1 MRRKI
6 QPAMILFVCMLLVAG
21 FVLPC
26 GAEDFVAKQ
35 GVALYQ
41 VELQYLAQQILKL
54 EPADKDQREFLERLF
69 QMKFAEAERM
79 FHVCGDGTEVKRLV
93 AELYLVKAV
102 VADALGDWIQSYFSV
117 KEAAEW
123 NRQVMTQS
131 LQIGEKAYNIPTFSN
146 NLEHKAQQW
155 GNQVRFV
162 IKPFSLEKMFRPEKV
177 VLARSEEQKTQK
189 TAVRS
194 TSRARVKRDADSPGG
209 RWDTQAEPL
218 GNVKISAKDEA
229 YLLERFNKALYAYY
243 YDPVEKNEKFEIYLP
258 HGEYHV
264 YEKDFTIHPV
274 DFEVSKRNTQVILQ
288 PARWFRL
295 TVSDEVHPSNVH
307 LSFHGVKWE
316 DYDHVP
322 FGSYK
327 VHVKSNEFTG
337 PAVWITFVPE
347 MDAASEEEASAR
359 KSKGEVVVIPDRGE
373 YELSLRARTGNEK
386 MRYSLL
392 GF

>member
-6 QPAMILFVCMLLVAG
+6 QPAMILFVCLLLAAV

-35 GVALYQ
+35 GVALYR
-41 VELQYLAQQILKL
+41 VELQNLAQQILKL
-54 EPADKDQREFLERLF
+54 GPADEDQREFLERLF
-69 QMKFAEAERM
+69 QMKFTDAERV
-79 FHVCGDGTEVKRLV
+79 FAVCGDSPEAKRLI

-102 VADALGDWIQSYFSV
+102 VADSLGDWIQSYFSV
-117 KEAAEW
+117 KEAAGW
-123 NRQVMTQS
+123 NGEVMTQS
-131 LQIGEKAYNIPTFSN
+131 LQIGEKAYNIPAFSN
-146 NLEHKAQQW
+146 NLENKAKQW
-155 GNQVRFV
+155 GNRVLFV
-162 IKPFSLEKMFRPEKV
+162 IKPFPLDNMFLPEKV
-177 VLARSEEQKTQK
+177 VLARSEEGETETKTLGP
-189 TAVRS
+189 
-194 TSRARVKRDADSPGG
+194 TSRARVRGNADSPGG
-209 RWDTQAEPL
+209 RWDTQPEPP
-218 GNVKISAKDEA
+218 GKVEISPKDKA

-243 YDPVEKNEKFEIYLP
+243 YDPVEKNARFEIFLP
-258 HGEYHV
+258 HGEYYV

-274 DFEVSKRNTQVILQ
+274 DFEVSEKSTQVTLQ

-295 TVSDEVHPSNVH
+295 TISDEVHPSNVQ

-327 VHVKSNEFTG
+327 LRVKSNEFTG

-347 MDAASEEEASAR
+347 MAAVSEEGAPAQ
-359 KSKGEVVVIPDRGE
+359 KTKGEVVVIPDRGE

>member
-1 MRRKI
+1 MRRKT
-6 QPAMILFVCMLLVAG
+6 QPAMILFVCLLLTAG

-35 GVALYQ
+35 GVALYR
-41 VELQYLAQQILKL
+41 VELQNLAQQILKL
-54 EPADKDQREFLERLF
+54 EPAEKDQRDFLERLF
-69 QMKFAEAERM
+69 QMKFDDAERM
-79 FHVCGDGTEVKRLV
+79 FEVCSDGSEVKRLI

-102 VADALGDWIQSYFSV
+102 VADSLGDWIQSYFSV

-131 LQIGEKAYNIPTFSN
+131 LKIGEKAYNIPTFSS
-146 NLEHKAQQW
+146 NLENKAQQW
-155 GNQVRFV
+155 GNMVRFV
-162 IKPFSLEKMFRPEKV
+162 IKPFSLEGMFQPEKV
-177 VLARSEEQKTQK
+177 VLARSEEEETQTK
-189 TAVRS
+189 VVES
-194 TSRARVKRDADSPGG
+194 TSRARVKRDADSPRG

-218 GNVKISAKDEA
+218 GNIEISPKDQA
-229 YLLERFNKALYAYY
+229 FLLERFNKALYAYY
-243 YDPVEKNEKFEIYLP
+243 YDPVEKNAKFEIFLP
-258 HGEYHV
+258 HGEYYV

-274 DFEVSKRNTQVILQ
+274 DFEVSNENTQVTLQ

-295 TVSDEVHPSNVH
+295 TISDEVHPSNVH
-307 LSFHGVKWE
+307 VSFHGVKWE
-316 DYDHVP
+316 DYGHVP

-327 VHVKSNEFTG
+327 VHVKSTEFTG

-347 MDAASEEEASAR
+347 MDARSEEGVTVQ
-359 KSKGEVVVIPDRGE
+359 KTKGEVVVVPDRGD

>member
-6 QPAMILFVCMLLVAG
+6 QPAMVLFGCLLLAAG

-35 GVALYQ
+35 GVALYR
-41 VELQYLAQQILKL
+41 VELQNLAQQILKL
-54 EPADKDQREFLERLF
+54 GPEDTDQREFLVRLF
-69 QMKFAEAERM
+69 QMKFTDAERM
-79 FHVCGDGTEVKRLV
+79 FEVCGDGTVVKRSI
-93 AELYLVKAV
+93 AELYLVKAL
-102 VADALGDWIQSYFSV
+102 VADSMGDWIQSYFAM
-117 KEAAEW
+117 KEAGEW

-146 NLEHKAQQW
+146 NLENKAKQW

-162 IKPFSLEKMFRPEKV
+162 IKPFDLDNMFVPEKV
-177 VLARSEEQKTQK
+177 VLARNEDAEVQAPA
-189 TAVRS
+189 AVS
-194 TSRARVKRDADSPGG
+194 TSRARVKKDSDSPGG
-209 RWDTQAEPL
+209 RWDTQVEPL
-218 GNVKISAKDEA
+218 GSVEISPKDQA
-229 YLLERFNKALYAYY
+229 FLLERFSKALHAYY
-243 YDPVEKNEKFEIYLP
+243 YDPVEKNAKFELFLP
-258 HGEYHV
+258 HGEYYV

-274 DFEVSKRNTQVILQ
+274 DFEVSKKNTQVTLQ

-295 TVSDEVHPSNVH
+295 TISEEVHPSNVH
-307 LSFHGVKWE
+307 LTFHGVKWE
-316 DYDHVP
+316 DYEHVP

-327 VHVKSNEFTG
+327 VHVKSTEFTG

-347 MDAASEEEASAR
+347 EMDDASGATPKKA
-359 KSKGEVVVIPDRGE
+359 KGEVVVVPDRGE
-373 YELSLRARTGNEK
+373 YNLSLRARTGNEK

>member
-6 QPAMILFVCMLLVAG
+6 QPAMSLFVCLLLAAG

-35 GVALYQ
+35 GVALYRA
-41 VELQYLAQQILKL
+41 ELQTLAQQILKL

-69 QMKFAEAERM
+69 QMKFADAERM
-79 FHVCGDGTEVKRLV
+79 FDVCGDSQEVKRLI

-102 VADALGDWIQSYFSV
+102 VADSLGDWIQSYFSV
-117 KEAAEW
+117 KKAAEW

-131 LQIGEKAYNIPTFSN
+131 LQIGEKAYDIPTFSN
-146 NLEHKAQQW
+146 DLENKAKQW

-162 IKPFSLEKMFRPEKV
+162 IKPFDLDNMFIPEKV
-177 VLARSEEQKTQK
+177 VLSRNEDVETQAP
-189 TAVRS
+189 AVRP
-194 TSRARVKRDADSPGG
+194 TIRARMKRGADSPGG
-209 RWDTQAEPL
+209 RWDTQPEPL
-218 GNVKISAKDEA
+218 ENVEISAKDKA

-258 HGEYHV
+258 YGEYYV

-274 DFEVSKRNTQVILQ
+274 DFEVSDKKTQVILE

-295 TVSDEVHPSNVH
+295 TISDEVHPSNVH
-307 LSFHGVKWE
+307 LSFHGVEWE

-327 VHVKSNEFTG
+327 VHVKSTEFTG

-347 MDAASEEEASAR
+347 MDATSEEEASAGKR
-359 KSKGEVVVIPDRGE
+359 KGQVVVVADRGE
-373 YELSLRARTGNEK
+373 YELSLRERTGNEK

>member
-6 QPAMILFVCMLLVAG
+6 QPTMILFVCLLLAAG

-35 GVALYQ
+35 GVALFR
-41 VELQYLAQQILKL
+41 VELQNLAQQILKL

-79 FHVCGDGTEVKRLV
+79 FKVCGDGSEVKRLV

-102 VADALGDWIQSYFSV
+102 VADSLGDWIQAYFSV
-117 KEAAEW
+117 KEAGEW
-123 NRQVMTQS
+123 NRQVTTQS
-131 LQIGEKAYNIPTFSN
+131 LQIGEKAYNIPTFSHD
-146 NLEHKAQQW
+146 LENKAQQW
-155 GNQVRFV
+155 GNRVRFV
-162 IKPFSLEKMFRPEKV
+162 IKPFDLDSMFVPEKV
-177 VLARSEEQKTQK
+177 VLARSEEGETETQ
-189 TAVRS
+189 TVPS

-209 RWDTQAEPL
+209 RWDTQVEPL
-218 GNVKISAKDEA
+218 GNVEISPKDQA
-229 YLLERFNKALYAYY
+229 FLFERFNKALYAYY
-243 YDPVEKNEKFEIYLP
+243 YDPVEKNAQFEIFLP

-264 YEKDFTIHPV
+264 YEKDFTMHPV
-274 DFEVSKRNTQVILQ
+274 DFEVSKKKTQVTLQ

-295 TVSDEVHPSNVH
+295 TLTDEVHPSNVH
-307 LSFHGVKWE
+307 LTFHGVRWE
-316 DYDHVP
+316 DYEHVP

-327 VHVKSNEFTG
+327 VHVKSSEFTG

-347 MDAASEEEASAR
+347 MARASEEEAPAT
-359 KSKGEVVVIPDRGE
+359 KNKGEVVVIPDRGE
-373 YELSLRARTGNEK
+373 FELSLRARTGNEK